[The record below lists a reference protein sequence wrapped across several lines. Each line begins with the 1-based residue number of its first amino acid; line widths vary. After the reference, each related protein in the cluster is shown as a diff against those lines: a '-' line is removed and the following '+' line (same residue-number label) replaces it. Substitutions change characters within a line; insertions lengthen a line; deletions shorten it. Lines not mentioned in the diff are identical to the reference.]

1 MVNKEKKMD
10 ITKGINPRDRKNIAR
25 KIRSLK
31 RHNYSELSIDD
42 KITLWELEEKLEG
55 TKKSYNY
62 YESKGEKRR
71 KAKQRRDR
79 RRK

>member
-1 MVNKEKKMD
+1 MD
-10 ITKGINPRDRKNIAR
+10 INFRDRKNTMR

-42 KITLWELEEKLEG
+42 KITLFELEQKLEPS
-55 TKKSYNY
+55 KKCYDY

-71 KAKQRRDR
+71 RTKR
-79 RRK
+79 RREYRRKK

>member
-1 MVNKEKKMD
+1 MD
-10 ITKGINPRDRKNIAR
+10 INKGINPRDRKNIAR
-25 KIRSLK
+25 KIRNLR

-55 TKKSYNY
+55 AKKPYAY
-62 YESKGEKRR
+62 YESKGEKRH
-71 KAKQRRDR
+71 KKRREYR